1 VHEYY
6 VIVAQSPGLLI
17 CAFYNRSEH
26 SFWAIYALARD
37 TWTVFASIYASLTF
51 NALLLLAV
59 RCLVVIPFFS
69 KGSQLVCGYCG
80 SVGLERSATLR
91 AG

>member
-1 VHEYY
+1 MRH
-6 VIVAQSPGLLI
+6 LH
-17 CAFYNRSEH
+17 RSEH

-80 SVGLERSATLR
+80 SVGWKNAQRSVLLDHATGGL
-91 AG
+91 